1 MITAVTFDLWDTLV
15 TDRHLVDRVAL
26 RKARLLEGLA
36 PLGVYPGDEELERAF
51 AESWR
56 NFDRAWVG
64 EHRTP
69 GTAESLDVVLGELG
83 VDAPAAVRETLTR
96 TMEDL
101 VLEVPPVPVEGAVEV
116 VAELAGRHRLGLIS
130 DTGLSPGR
138 ALRPVLERLGLL
150 DHLTYLYFS
159 DEGGMSKPDSRVFA
173 HVLGKLGARAHEAAH
188 VGDILRTDIVGAQGA
203 GMRAVHFVG
212 VNESDADDSTAD
224 AVIDRLSDL
233 PRALAGFSAG

>member
-56 NFDRAWVG
+56 NFDRVWVG

-69 GTAESLDVVLGELG
+69 GTAESLDVVLRELE
-83 VDAPAAVRETLTR
+83 VDAPAPVRATLAR
-96 TMEDL
+96 AMEDL
-101 VLEVPPVPVEGAVEV
+101 VLEIPPEPVDGAAEV
-116 VAELAGRHRLGLIS
+116 VAELARSHRLGLIS

-150 DHLTYLYFS
+150 EHLSYLYFS
-159 DEGGMSKPDSRVFA
+159 DEGGMSKPDPRVFTL
-173 HVLGKLGARAHEAAH
+173 VLERLGARAQEAAH
-188 VGDILRTDIVGAQGA
+188 VGDILRTDVIGAKRA

-212 VNESDADDSTAD
+212 VNPSDGDESTAD
-224 AVIDRLSDL
+224 AVIDSLSDL
-233 PRALAGFSAG
+233 PAALAALTDV